1 MYEISIDDYQDI
13 ELEEKTVRFYRTS
26 QTVWSKTRECILTY
40 SSALYAG
47 QTADLEKNIQKARN
61 ELDKLNERLK
71 NPKARITHDKE
82 KLKEICRNKL
92 SAKYMND
99 IFDVKVVNDEIEYG
113 ISGARKNEICKKY
126 FGKKLLITDHS
137 DWETKEILEAYY
149 EQDQIENVFWDSKN
163 A

>member
-1 MYEISIDDYQDI
+1 M
-13 ELEEKTVRFYRTS
+13 EEKTVRFYRTS